1 MKLFYIWTII
11 REYGKYGRRRVMEV
25 SVFMLWTKE
34 KKRKT
39 IYEVFCI
46 YKIGIYVKYRK
57 YILYIKYI
65 GLLFVIK
72 IINSN
77 FAKNSMN

>member
-1 MKLFYIWTII
+1 MCINIAYE
-11 REYGKYGRRRVMEV
+11 R
-25 SVFMLWTKE
+25 
-34 KKRKT
+34 KRKKT
-39 IYEVFCI
+39 IYKVFCI

>member
-1 MKLFYIWTII
+1 MCINIAYE
-11 REYGKYGRRRVMEV
+11 R
-25 SVFMLWTKE
+25 
-34 KKRKT
+34 KRIKKT
-39 IYEVFCI
+39 IYKVFCI

>member
-1 MKLFYIWTII
+1 MK
-11 REYGKYGRRRVMEV
+11 
-25 SVFMLWTKE
+25 
-34 KKRKT
+34 KT